1 MVFLALMACILVG
14 VAAYNLTCAFVDVPT
29 SKTSKMMMFAKK
41 QQGIRSEKLH
51 EVYITKIATK
61 LAPFIHLDKLKRDK
75 LQSVLSIAGIP
86 LSPEVYTLRAYV
98 TASLIVLAA
107 LLMAVVMP
115 LSVPILIGL
124 AVAMWFS
131 TYYSAFDF
139 VKKRKKVIEAE
150 IPRFALTIAQNLE
163 NDRDVLKILAAYRRV
178 AGKEFGME
186 LDQTVADM
194 KTGNY
199 ENALIRF
206 ESRIGSTMLSDV
218 VRGLIGT
225 LRGDDQRMYFRMITF
240 DMRQIE
246 QANLKKEAAKRP
258 KKIQRYSMMMLF
270 CIVIIY
276 LVVLS
281 TEVLGL
287 SGGLLRVRKPH
298 FKEVM
303 ENCILVGSPL
313 TGRAAICCTPV
324 FLYPQKE
331 ESMKKK
337 KSRRSRNRRFFQR
350 RKPWLAA
357 VYRRQPVPS
366 STAHPW
372 RNPFLKSIRRT

>member
-150 IPRFALTIAQNLE
+150 IPPVRPHHRAESGERPRCAEDLGRLPPCGRQGVRHGAGPDGGRHE
-163 NDRDVLKILAAYRRV
+163 DR
-178 AGKEFGME
+178 
-186 LDQTVADM
+186 Q
-194 KTGNY
+194 
-199 ENALIRF
+199 
-206 ESRIGSTMLSDV
+206 
-218 VRGLIGT
+218 
-225 LRGDDQRMYFRMITF
+225 LRKCPD
-240 DMRQIE
+240 
-246 QANLKKEAAKRP
+246 
-258 KKIQRYSMMMLF
+258 
-270 CIVIIY
+270 
-276 LVVLS
+276 
-281 TEVLGL
+281 
-287 SGGLLRVRKPH
+287 
-298 FKEVM
+298 
-303 ENCILVGSPL
+303 
-313 TGRAAICCTPV
+313 PV
-324 FLYPQKE
+324 
-331 ESMKKK
+331 
-337 KSRRSRNRRFFQR
+337 
-350 RKPWLAA
+350 
-357 VYRRQPVPS
+357 
-366 STAHPW
+366 
-372 RNPFLKSIRRT
+372 